1 MAKTAV
7 KYTRLRPTVN
17 YRGDRDKYHD
27 DQFEDPDTARLK
39 PPLKSIALAVFL
51 FVAGSVMLV
60 LGSLMLA
67 GIIGH
72 YGGRAVPLLIVGTIC
87 FIPGFYNVRIAY
99 LAWKGYHGYS
109 FDDIPSY
116 SD

>member
-7 KYTRLRPTVN
+7 KYTRLRPTAN
-17 YRGDRDKYHD
+17 YRGGKDEYHD
-27 DQFEDPDTARLK
+27 DQFEDTVRLK
-39 PPLKSIALAVFL
+39 PPLKSIALALFL
-51 FVAGSVMLV
+51 FVVGSIMLV

-72 YGGRAVPLLIVGTIC
+72 YGDRAVPLLVIGTIC

-99 LAWKGYHGYS
+99 LAWKGYRGYS
-109 FDDIPSY
+109 FDDIPNY
-116 SD
+116 DD